1 MYALYMYICIV
12 IIVVIY
18 MYCLISAEVEVIK
31 RRSHSQPTTVDGI
44 DHTTHET
51 APEDT
56 ASTDVKRLETKV
68 HYKTIILYMYIYTW
82 LLLSIVR
89 KIFEHS

>member
-1 MYALYMYICIV
+1 MYALYMCIYIMFV
-12 IIVVIY
+12 LLDNN
-18 MYCLISAEVEVIK
+18 YCLISAEVEVIK
-31 RRSHSQPTTVDGI
+31 RRSHSQPTTVDSI

-68 HYKTIILYMYIYTW
+68 HYKTIILYMYI
-82 LLLSIVR
+82 LGC
-89 KIFEHS
+89 F